1 MTSETTNARILHSTL
16 DKLKIL
22 KQAYGFKSLFE
33 AAEYAVQ
40 QTLTNQATQA
50 LLEKSRL
57 VEELAQQRQMLRE
70 LAA

>member
-1 MTSETTNARILHSTL
+1 MNNETTNARILHSTL
-16 DKLKIL
+16 DKIKIL
-22 KQAYGFKSLFE
+22 KKTYGFKTLFE

-40 QTLTNQATQA
+40 QTMTNQATQA

-70 LAA
+70 RA